1 MLRSLILAAADSPQL
16 RRFVDRYGMRLG
28 AGRFVGGETVDQV
41 VLTLRRLNDQGLRT
55 NTSLL
60 GEHVADGGA
69 AEAVIATYRDV
80 LRRIDTE
87 KLQTNI
93 SVKPSHLGV
102 VIDEELGYA
111 NIERLVVEAARLG
124 NFVRIDME
132 DSPLVDA
139 TLRIYRRLREAG
151 HDNVGAVLQAYLYRT
166 PDDLESLLPLGPNL
180 RIVKGAYKEPQSV
193 AFPKKADV
201 DAAYDRLVERC
212 AAEAAFTAVATHD
225 ERRIENALALG
236 VGSDRMELQM
246 LYGVRTQLQL
256 DLVHQGRRVLVATP
270 FGPDWYPYL
279 MRRLAERPANLMFFL
294 RSALEA

>member
-28 AGRFVGGETVDQV
+28 ASRFVGGETLDQV
-41 VLTLRRLNDQGLRT
+41 VATLRGLNEQGLRT

-60 GEHVADGGA
+60 GEHVAGPA
-69 AEAVIATYRDV
+69 PAEAVTATYRDV
-80 LRRIDTE
+80 LRRIDAE
-87 KLQTNI
+87 ELQTNI
-93 SVKPSHLGV
+93 SVKPSHLGA

-111 NIERLVVEAARLG
+111 NIERLVVEASRLG

-132 DSPLVDA
+132 DSALVDA
-139 TLRIYRRLREAG
+139 TLRIYRRLRNAG
-151 HDNVGAVLQAYLYRT
+151 HDNVGTVLQAYLYRS
-166 PDDLESLLPLGPNL
+166 PDDLESLLPLRPNL
-180 RIVKGAYKEPQSV
+180 RIVKGAYKEPASV
-193 AFPKKADV
+193 AHPKKADV
-201 DAAYDRLVERC
+201 DAAFDRLVERC
-212 AAEAAFTAVATHD
+212 AAGPGFTAVATHD

-256 DLVHQGRRVLVATP
+256 DLVRQGRRVLVATP

-279 MRRLAERPANLMFFL
+279 MRRLAERPANLLFFL